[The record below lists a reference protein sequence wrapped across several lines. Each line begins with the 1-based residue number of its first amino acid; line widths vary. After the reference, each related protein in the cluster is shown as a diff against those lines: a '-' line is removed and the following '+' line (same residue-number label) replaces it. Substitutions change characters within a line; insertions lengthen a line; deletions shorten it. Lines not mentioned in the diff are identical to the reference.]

1 MLSILTVTDYGIIAG
16 IVLVVSGIMMT
27 GRAFRSAD
35 RDRLTRVENK
45 LNALLKHAGLEPQP
59 EPGNQW
65 QTLASDPARKIQ
77 AITEYRR
84 QYGVG
89 LAEAK
94 KAVEDYVAGAGR
106 Q

>member
-1 MLSILTVTDYGIIAG
+1 MLAILTVVDYEIIAG
-16 IVLVVSGIMMT
+16 IVLVASGIVIT

-35 RDRLTRVENK
+35 RERLTRVETK
-45 LNALLKHAGLEPQP
+45 LNLLLKQAGLEPHP

-65 QTLASDPARKIQ
+65 QTLASNPARKLE

-94 KAVEDYVAGAGR
+94 KAVEDFMAGA

>member
-1 MLSILTVTDYGIIAG
+1 MLSILTVIDYEIIAG
-16 IVLVVSGIMMT
+16 IVLVASGIVMT

-35 RDRLTRVENK
+35 RDRLTRIENK
-45 LNALLKHAGLEPQP
+45 LNVLLKHAGLEPHP

-77 AITEYRR
+77 AIAEYRR

-94 KAVEDYVAGAGR
+94 RAVEDYMAGAR
-106 Q
+106 PQ

>member
-1 MLSILTVTDYGIIAG
+1 MLAILTITDYEIIAG
-16 IVLVVSGIMMT
+16 IVIVASAIVMT

-35 RDRLTRVENK
+35 RERLTRVENK
-45 LNALLKHAGLEPQP
+45 LNLLLKQAGLEPHP

-94 KAVEDYVAGAGR
+94 RAVEDFIAGAP
-106 Q
+106 